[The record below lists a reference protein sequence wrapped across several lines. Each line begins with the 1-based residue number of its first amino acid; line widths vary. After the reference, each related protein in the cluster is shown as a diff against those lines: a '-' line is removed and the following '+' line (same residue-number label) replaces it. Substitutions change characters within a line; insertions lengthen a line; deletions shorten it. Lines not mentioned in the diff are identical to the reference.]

1 MDWADNL
8 PSVLMSYR
16 ANVATPL
23 GVSPHYALFGRPMTV
38 GIDTMLLTDMETSPD
53 IQRYTAELI
62 PRLKIVQ
69 DAVRENLKD
78 SNVSSKQV
86 YDRKSKE
93 PNFELGSTVLLHD
106 PTTKKGECPKLKQRW
121 KGPYLIVDKDN
132 NGLLYKLRHC
142 TTGKEQRSV
151 VHSNRL
157 KAFNEDKEAFYD
169 RNSPEPANVPSSTQ
183 SQTDG
188 QQLDDDWNEIF
199 KVSRKKVGGKDTY
212 LVHWTYGTTSL
223 QENPRRISQT
233 TLRRSITYLKASVR
247 DDAGAS
253 RVETSRVYE

>member
-1 MDWADNL
+1 MNQTIIKSLRLVCNSQTDWADNL

-23 GVSPHYALFGRPMTV
+23 GVSPHYALFGRPLTV

-62 PRLKIVQ
+62 PLLKIVQ

-93 PNFELGSTVLLHD
+93 PNFELGSKVLLHD
-106 PTTKKGECPKLKQRW
+106 PTTKKGKCPKLKQRW
-121 KGPYLIVDKDN
+121 NGPYLIVDKDD
-132 NGLLYKLRHC
+132 NGLLYKLIHC
-142 TTGKEQRSV
+142 TTGKEQRSI

-157 KAFNEDKEAFYD
+157 KAFNEDKEAFYNK
-169 RNSPEPANVPSSTQ
+169 NSPDPANVQSSTQ

-188 QQLDDDWNEIF
+188 QQLDGDWYEIL
-199 KVSRKKVGGKDTY
+199 KVTSRKKVGGKDTF
-212 LVHWTYGTTSL
+212 LVHWTDGTTSREPA
-223 QENPRRISQT
+223 ENITEKTQAQKG
-233 TLRRSITYLKASVR
+233 LRGV
-247 DDAGAS
+247 G
-253 RVETSRVYE
+253 YE

>member
-1 MDWADNL
+1 MRENEPDDNQIVAIGL
-8 PSVLMSYR
+8 QQLNGLGGQSAVSPDVLYR

-86 YDRKSKE
+86 YGRKSKE
-93 PNFELGSTVLLHD
+93 PNFELGSKVLLHD

-121 KGPYLIVDKDN
+121 KGP
-132 NGLLYKLRHC
+132 
-142 TTGKEQRSV
+142 
-151 VHSNRL
+151 
-157 KAFNEDKEAFYD
+157 
-169 RNSPEPANVPSSTQ
+169 
-183 SQTDG
+183 
-188 QQLDDDWNEIF
+188 
-199 KVSRKKVGGKDTY
+199 
-212 LVHWTYGTTSL
+212 
-223 QENPRRISQT
+223 
-233 TLRRSITYLKASVR
+233 
-247 DDAGAS
+247 
-253 RVETSRVYE
+253 